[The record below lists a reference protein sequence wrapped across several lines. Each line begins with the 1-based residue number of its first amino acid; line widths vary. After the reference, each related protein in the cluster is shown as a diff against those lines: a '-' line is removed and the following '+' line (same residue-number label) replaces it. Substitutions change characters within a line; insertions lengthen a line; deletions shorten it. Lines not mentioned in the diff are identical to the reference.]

1 MSIEEM
7 RDQISLFCEVEG
19 FYREA
24 EAAYTMNSEEVR
36 HFFFELF
43 PQEVKA

>member
-19 FYREA
+19 FCREA
-24 EAAYTMNSEEVR
+24 KAAYTMSGEEVR
-36 HFFFELF
+36 RFFFELF
-43 PQEVKA
+43 PHEVKA